1 MSLASESGISTCKLK
16 YQCHGTIHKIISF
29 ELLRSLPGGSQPT
42 AANAELK
49 SVNDYWLLSQKR
61 FSSNLFCSPK
71 QLISK

>member
-1 MSLASESGISTCKLK
+1 MSLASESGISTSELK

-49 SVNDYWLLSQKR
+49 SVNDYWLLSLKHA
-61 FSSNLFCSPK
+61 SVLMYSVPLNS
-71 QLISK
+71 

>member
-1 MSLASESGISTCKLK
+1 MSLASESGISTSKLK

-49 SVNDYWLLSQKR
+49 SVNDYWLLSQKHV
-61 FSSNLFCSPK
+61 SVLMYSVPLNS
-71 QLISK
+71 